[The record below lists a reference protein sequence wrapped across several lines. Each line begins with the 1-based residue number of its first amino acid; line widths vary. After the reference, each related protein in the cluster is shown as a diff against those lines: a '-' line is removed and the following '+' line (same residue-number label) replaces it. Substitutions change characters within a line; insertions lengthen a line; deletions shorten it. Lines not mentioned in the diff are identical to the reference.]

1 MSRPAHFIIKRPLLT
16 EKGTILTRTGGAPEG
31 QVPAETELSPKIFF
45 EVALDA
51 NKVEIKSAIES
62 LFSVKVD
69 NVHTT
74 VVRGK
79 EKRVGRFVGRR
90 STWKK
95 AIVTLKPGNKIEL
108 FAGV

>member
-1 MSRPAHFIIKRPLLT
+1 MKPAHYIIRRPLLT
-16 EKGTILTRTGGAPEG
+16 EKGTIQTRTGGAPEG
-31 QVPAETELSPKIFF
+31 HIPAEDSLRKKICF

-51 NKVEIKSAIES
+51 NKVEIKQAIES

-69 NVHTT
+69 DVHTS

-79 EKRVGRFVGRR
+79 DKRVGRFTGRR

-95 AIVTLKPGNKIEL
+95 AVVTLKPGNKIEL

>member
-1 MSRPAHFIIKRPLLT
+1 MKPAHYIIKRPLLT
-16 EKGTILTRTGGAPEG
+16 EKGTIQTRTGGAPEG
-31 QVPAETELSPKIFF
+31 QVPAEEQVRKKIFF

-51 NKVEIKSAIES
+51 NKVEIKQAIES

-69 NVHTT
+69 DVHTS

-79 EKRVGRFVGRR
+79 DKRVGRYVGRR

-95 AIVTLKPGNKIEL
+95 AVVTLKPGNKIEL